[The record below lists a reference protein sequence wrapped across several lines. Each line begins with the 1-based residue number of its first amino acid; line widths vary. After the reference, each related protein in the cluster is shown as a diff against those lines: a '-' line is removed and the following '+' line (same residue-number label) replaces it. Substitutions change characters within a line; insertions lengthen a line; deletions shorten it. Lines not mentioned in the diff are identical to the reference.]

1 VIDEQEIWHR
11 VDTGLRT
18 VVPVVLTLIL
28 TLLSTL
34 RLGIPG
40 LGPVMPLLPAIA
52 VFYWAI
58 YRPDLMPLTATFAI
72 GLVHD
77 SLTGAPLGMTSLVLL
92 VLQGLSGSQ
101 RKFFHAKGPFVS
113 WFGFTLLAATAAIC
127 AWVVASAYY
136 LIPMDPL
143 PVAVQFAFTV
153 AAYPLVAWP
162 FGVIQRELLSSLT
175 VRAR

>member
-1 VIDEQEIWHR
+1 MIDEQEVWHR
-11 VDTGLRT
+11 VETGLRT
-18 VVPVVLTLIL
+18 VVPVLLTLLL

-113 WFGFTLLAATAAIC
+113 WFGFTLLAAAAAMC
-127 AWVVASAYY
+127 AWLIASAYY
-136 LIPMDPL
+136 FSLMDPV
-143 PVAVQFAFTV
+143 PVAVQLALTV

-162 FGVIQRELLSSLT
+162 FGVIQREMLSTLA
-175 VRAR
+175 VRTR

>member
-1 VIDEQEIWHR
+1 MIEQQEIWHR
-11 VDTGLRT
+11 VEIGLRT
-18 VVPVVLTLIL
+18 AVPVVLALIL
-28 TLLSTL
+28 TLVSTL

-92 VLQGLSGSQ
+92 VLQGLSSSQ
-101 RKFFHAKGPFVS
+101 RKFFHAKGPFIS
-113 WFGFTLLAATAAIC
+113 WFGFSLLMASAAVCAWFVATA
-127 AWVVASAYY
+127 YHFQF
-136 LIPMDPL
+136 LDPV
-143 PVAVQFAFTV
+143 PVIIQFAITV
-153 AAYPLVAWP
+153 AAYPLLAWP
-162 FGVIQRELLSSLT
+162 FGFIQRELLSSLAVKT
-175 VRAR
+175 R